1 MKIAFQYKR
10 SEGYWIA
17 RCLDE
22 LGQIG
27 PIASSITK
35 ELAAFELGL
44 LKGQHPEMFARPL
57 EEYSKFFKGETV

>member
-27 PIASSITK
+27 PIASGITK
-35 ELAAFELGL
+35 EQAAFELGL
-44 LKGQHPEMFARPL
+44 LKGQNPVAFTRRL
-57 EEYSKFFKGETV
+57 EEFFKGETV